1 MSQNKNQNV
10 TQADIDN
17 VANLELQLKKL
28 LEENARLK
36 EKASRQATEKALT
49 MKVSAKGALSIYGL
63 GRFPVT
69 LYKSQ
74 WTRFLKFIATGA
86 VDEFLIEN
94 DALLTDKADKAK
106 DEGQSK
112 AA

>member
-1 MSQNKNQNV
+1 MSNKNNV

-17 VANLELQLKKL
+17 LANMELQLKKL

-49 MKVSAKGALSIYGL
+49 IRVSAKGALSIYGL

-74 WTRFLKFIATGA
+74 MQRLLKFIASGA
-86 VDEFLIEN
+86 VEEFMIEN
-94 DALLTDKADKAK
+94 DALLTDKVKAEDK
-106 DEGQSK
+106 EQTQ